1 MVYYEDIV
9 EGLVR
14 FHGVDSLK
22 HFQIIPVG
30 PSFLVGRSMLD
41 AIEIHGWE
49 DMDRL
54 ETL

>member
-1 MVYYEDIV
+1 MVYHDDIV

-22 HFQIIPVG
+22 DFEIITIG
-30 PSFLVGRSMLD
+30 TSYLVGRSMLD
-41 AIEIHGWE
+41 AVEIHGWE
-49 DMDRL
+49 DMDML